1 MNFHS
6 KKTQRVISTVII
18 TILVL
23 TMIVPLILGAF

>member
-6 KKTQRVISTVII
+6 KKTQKVISTVII
-18 TILVL
+18 AILVL